1 MNAVLYFSA
10 DRNILI
16 DIDGKYAFTRVIRVA
31 ITGSLWC
38 SLVLSVFHSSDIV
51 AKTYLG
57 PPSSQINISVPEGN
71 NEPYLV
77 ANAGLTASNVCHPS
91 APTVKDREGS
101 FFSYTAAT
109 AHTVVFNGKVHTLM
123 STGNPYFG
131 VIVPTRDTS
140 APDSDAV
147 PLAWAPTTWYPTP
160 NSTREPGT
168 DAIDARFRYVLY
180 AMPGELPAGSH
191 MIPQMEAFL
200 GVDCRDSEGKTY
212 QDRVGQRAFTVNV
225 TARGCDVTSPAN
237 TYIDFGELST
247 SDFSAVGSTT
257 STISSMINLQCD
269 PNVEIN
275 VTLSDQTDPSNRTDI
290 VGLTA
295 ASTARGLGVQVVNP
309 GAGKSYWLGPDDASN
324 HGINQVLLGL
334 SGANGGAFNFPLGFR
349 FVRTGEMTAGTA
361 TALVG
366 VTMSYQ

>member
-1 MNAVLYFSA
+1 MKLFIYSA
-10 DRNILI
+10 ASRDMSINV
-16 DIDGKYAFTRVIRVA
+16 DGKRVCARVIRGA
-31 ITGSLWC
+31 TIGCLWC
-38 SLVLSVFHSSDIV
+38 GLVLSAVNTSSV
-51 AKTYLG
+51 AAKTYLG
-57 PPSSQINISVPEGN
+57 PPGSQINISVPEGN

-77 ANAGLTASNVCHPS
+77 ANAGFTAANVCHPS
-91 APTVKDREGS
+91 DSNIKDREGS

-109 AHTVVFNGKVHTLM
+109 AHTVEFNGKVHTLM

-147 PLAWAPTTWYPTP
+147 PLAWTFTTWYPTP
-160 NSTREPGT
+160 NATRAPGT

-180 AMPGELPAGSH
+180 AMPGELPAGSYV
-191 MIPQMEAFL
+191 IPQMEAFL
-200 GVDCRDSEGKTY
+200 GVDCRDEEGKTY
-212 QDRVGQRAFTVNV
+212 QDRVGQRGFTVNV
-225 TARGCDVTSPAN
+225 AARGCDVTSPAN

-247 SDFSAVGSTT
+247 GDFPAVGSTT
-257 STISSMINLQCD
+257 GIISSMINLQCD

-290 VGLTA
+290 VNLTA

-309 GAGKSYWLGPDDASN
+309 GTGAPYRLGPDDAGD
-324 HGINQVLLGL
+324 HEINQYPLGL
-334 SGANGGAFNFPLGFR
+334 SGPSGGVFNFPLGFR
-349 FVRTGEMTAGTA
+349 YIRTEQMVAGTA

-366 VTMSYQ
+366 VTFSYQ